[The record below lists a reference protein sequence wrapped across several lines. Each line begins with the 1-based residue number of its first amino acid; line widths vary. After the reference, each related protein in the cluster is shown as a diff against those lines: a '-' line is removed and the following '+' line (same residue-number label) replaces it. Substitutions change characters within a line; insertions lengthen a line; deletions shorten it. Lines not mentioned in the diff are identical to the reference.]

1 MSRNTPTPPGA
12 AGARPSPDDRAR
24 ILRGIGGP
32 ALLVLYLLIAL
43 APLALAALLGAPARN
58 PWRELASGLAM
69 VGFAML
75 LLEFVLSGRFHGVSG
90 RVGIDVTMRVH
101 QLAALGLLLFLFA
114 HPFLYAVPRL
124 SPDPMRAAS
133 FVQRMFTGEWYRS
146 GVVAWCLL
154 LALVPMAIFRDRLP
168 FRYEIWRA
176 SHGLGAALIAG
187 LGLHHTLTVG
197 THGAHP
203 VLAGF
208 WVVMTGLAV
217 LTLLFVYVL
226 KPLSQLRRPYRVV
239 ANRQVADRCWELVVR
254 PDHDQSV
261 HFLAGQFAWLNLG
274 HHPLSLT
281 EHPFS
286 ISSAPAGRPD
296 VAFTIKQSGDF
307 TNRIGEVPVGTRAW
321 LDGPHGHFVLPDPH
335 PDRIA
340 FIAGG
345 VGFAPIISMLRQLR
359 AERWRGR
366 AALVYGNRVETQLL
380 YREELRQMAGE
391 LNLELH
397 LVLSEPPPGW
407 TGPVGELDRE
417 MLDAC
422 LDPVDRAG
430 WVYFVCGPPPMMN
443 SVEHSLRDF
452 GVPAR
457 QIVAE
462 RFKYD

>member
-1 MSRNTPTPPGA
+1 MPGA
-12 AGARPSPDDRAR
+12 KPSPDDRAR
-24 ILRGIGGP
+24 ILRGLGGP
-32 ALLVLYLLIAL
+32 ALLVLYLLVAL
-43 APLALAALLGAPARN
+43 APLALAALLGTPARN

-75 LLEFVLSGRFHGVSG
+75 LLEFVLSGRFRGVSG

-101 QLAALGLLLFLFA
+101 QLAALGTLLFLFA
-114 HPFLYAVPRL
+114 HPLLYAVPRL
-124 SPDPMRAAS
+124 SPDPMRA
-133 FVQRMFTGEWYRS
+133 VNLLQRMFTGEWYRS
-146 GVVAWCLL
+146 GVAAWCLL

-176 SHGLGAALIAG
+176 SHGLGAVLIAA

-197 THGAHP
+197 TQAGHA

-208 WVVMTGLAV
+208 WAVLTGLAV
-217 LTLLFVYVL
+217 LTLLFVYVV
-226 KPLSQLRRPYRVV
+226 KPLLQLRRPWRVV

-254 PDHDQSV
+254 PEHGEAID
-261 HFLAGQFAWLNLG
+261 FLAGQFAWLNLG

-296 VAFTIKQSGDF
+296 LAFTIKQSGDF
-307 TNRIGEVPVGTRAW
+307 TNRIGAVPLGTRAW
-321 LDGPHGHFVLPDPH
+321 LDGPHGHFVLPDPR
-335 PDRIA
+335 PDRVA

-345 VGFAPIISMLRQLR
+345 VGFAPVIGMLRQLR

-366 AALVYGNRVETQLL
+366 ARLVYGNRVESQLL
-380 YREELRQMAGE
+380 YGDELEHMAREM
-391 LNLELH
+391 NLELR
-397 LVLSEPPPGW
+397 LVLSEPPRGW
-407 TGPVGELDRE
+407 TGPVGELDTR

-422 LDPVDRAG
+422 LDADDRHD
-430 WVYFVCGPPPMMN
+430 WVYFVCGPPPMMT
-443 SVEHSLRDF
+443 SVEKSLREF

-457 QIVAE
+457 QVIAE